1 MIMLVLFKDTFALL
15 NKINITMNYT
25 IKKAS
30 LEDLNVTAELF
41 NLYRIFYRQESDL
54 ERGKAF
60 LKERFLNSES
70 DIFLAWVEGKA
81 VGFVQLYKLYHYT
94 KLQKQWLLSDLFV
107 HPDYRGKG
115 LSVAL
120 IDRSK
125 LWCEETGACGLMLET
140 EKTNDIGNALY
151 PRCGFEYD
159 GLHNYY
165 QWWK

>member
-1 MIMLVLFKDTFALL
+1 MSR
-15 NKINITMNYT
+15 KIKIKMNYT

-30 LEDLNVTAELF
+30 LEDVKEASELF

-54 ERGKAF
+54 QGSTTF
-60 LKERFLNSES
+60 IKERLLYGES
-70 DIFLAWVEGKA
+70 DIFLAMIDDKA
-81 VGFVQLYKLYHYT
+81 VGFVQLYKLFHYI

-125 LWCEETGACGLMLET
+125 KWCEETGACGLMLET
-140 EKTNDIGNALY
+140 EKTNIIGNNLY
-151 PRCGFEYD
+151 PKCDFQYD
-159 GLHNYY
+159 GVHNYY
-165 QWWK
+165 NWWK

>member
-1 MIMLVLFKDTFALL
+1 MK
-15 NKINITMNYT
+15 YQ

-30 LEDLNVTAELF
+30 LEDLDQTAELY
-41 NLYRIFYRQESDL
+41 NLYRIFYRQPDDL
-54 ERGKAF
+54 QRGKAF

-70 DIFLAWVEGKA
+70 DIFLVMVDEKA
-81 VGFVQLYKLYHYT
+81 AGFVQLYKLFHYG

-107 HPDYRGKG
+107 HPDFRGNG

-125 LWCEETGACGLMLET
+125 QWCVETNACGLLLET
-140 EKTNDIGNALY
+140 EKTNDIGNQLY

-159 GLHNYY
+159 AAHNYY
-165 QWWK
+165 NFWL